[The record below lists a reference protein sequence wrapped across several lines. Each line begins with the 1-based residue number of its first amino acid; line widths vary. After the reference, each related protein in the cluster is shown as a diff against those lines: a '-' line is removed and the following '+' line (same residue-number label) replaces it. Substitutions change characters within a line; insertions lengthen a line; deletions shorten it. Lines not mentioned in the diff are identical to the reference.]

1 MIAGFYD
8 QLASYYAY
16 LYADWEASV
25 QRQAAA
31 LDGIVRE
38 FFGAEARRIL
48 DAACGIGTQSIGL
61 ATLGYTLTASDISP
75 AEVERARDL
84 ARRRGVTID
93 FRVADMRQLREV
105 VPETFDVVIACDNA
119 IPHLLT
125 DDDILQAFRQFYD
138 CTTPQGGCILS
149 VRDYAQLER
158 GGRQLHSRPV
168 HDTPDGRLLLFDMWE
183 FDGDY
188 YDLTIYAV
196 EDRGQAEATTH
207 VMRGGRYYCITI
219 DRLEQLLKQAGFKRI
234 TTLRECF
241 FQPLIIGVK
250 QQSFQSA

>member
-8 QLASYYAY
+8 QLAAYYMY

-61 ATLGYTLTASDISP
+61 AALGYTLTASDISP
-75 AEVERARDL
+75 VEVERARDL
-84 ARRRGVTID
+84 AQRRGVTID
-93 FRVADMRQLREV
+93 FRVADMRRLREV

-119 IPHLLT
+119 VPHLLT
-125 DDDILQAFRQFYD
+125 DSDILQAFQQFYD
-138 CTTPQGGCILS
+138 CTIPQGGCILS
-149 VRDYAQLER
+149 VRDYAQLDR
-158 GGRQLHSRPV
+158 GRRQLHPRWV
-168 HDTPDGRLLLFDMWE
+168 HDVPGGHLLLFDMWE

-196 EDRGQAEATTH
+196 EDKGQTQAVTH
-207 VMRGGRYYCITI
+207 VMRGGRYYCVTI
-219 DRLEQLLKQAGFKRI
+219 DRLEQLLRQAGFKQVG
-234 TTLRECF
+234 TLRDRF
-241 FQPLIIGVK
+241 FQPVIVGSK
-250 QQSFQSA
+250 